1 MMRRFQSV
9 LTFLFF
15 QLLLSANCFSQTNET
30 LDNFSA
36 FESNGKVYLNW
47 TVTSGSTCDGIEI
60 YHSQDETNF
69 TRIGDIPGICGS
81 SSEPVSYSF
90 VHATPLQNSVNK
102 YRLLLGLL
110 GYSNTLT
117 LNIIDTK
124 ESGYSIFPNPL
135 QENSVLYFKNPRKEI
150 FTFKIFDQSGKMIS
164 KSSISGDQISL
175 RNSDYRPGLHYF
187 FIMDESKIQI
197 SGKFFVPGK

>member
-1 MMRRFQSV
+1 MMRLFQFA
-9 LTFLFF
+9 LTFPFL
-15 QLLLSANCFSQTNET
+15 QILLTVNCFSQTTET

-90 VHATPLQNSVNK
+90 VHTTPLQNSVNK

-110 GYSNTLT
+110 GYSNILT

-124 ESGYSIFPNPL
+124 EGGYSIFPNPL

-164 KSSISGDQISL
+164 KDSISGDEISL
-175 RNSDYRPGLHYF
+175 RNSDYRPGLYYF
-187 FIMDESKIQI
+187 AIMDESKIQI
-197 SGKFFVPGK
+197 RGKFLVTEK